1 MFRRIA
7 CGLFVL
13 VMLWASAVSA
23 EILYVHDELRLG
35 VRPQANSTDAPLVV
49 VTTGARLEVLDRSGS
64 FVKVRTARGI
74 EGWVSAAYLSEEKPA
89 RLLLDELQGTHEAVL
104 LQLAELEQGLAASQ
118 AENTHQAERIEAM
131 LDNEAALVQQIEQYR
146 AELGHGERNLA
157 WLYQTML
164 MLLLFLSGVFLGVKW
179 YRHRISERM
188 GGLEI

>member
-1 MFRRIA
+1 MCRRMV

-23 EILYVHDELRLG
+23 EFLYVHDELRLG
-35 VRPQANSTDAPLVV
+35 VRPQPNSTDTPLAV
-49 VTTGARLEVLDRSGS
+49 VTTGARLEALDRSGS
-64 FVKVRTARGI
+64 FVKVRTSRGI

-89 RLLLDELQGTHEAVL
+89 RLLLEELRESHEAVL
-104 LQLAELEQGLAASQ
+104 LQLAEREQGMAAMQ
-118 AENTHQAERIEAM
+118 AENADQAERIEAM
-131 LDNEAALVQQIEQYR
+131 LDNEVALMQQIEQYR
-146 AELGHGERNLA
+146 AELGHGERSLA
-157 WLYQTML
+157 WIYQTLL